1 MKKTVSLGIIILI
14 AVMAQAQFLNP
25 VKFSSQL
32 KTNGTAEAEIIFSGH
47 INSGWH
53 VYSTGLGADGPI
65 SATFNVNKLDGVELV
80 GKLTA
85 RGNEISNYD
94 KLFEMKLR
102 YFENNVQ
109 FVQKVKFTK
118 PSYNI
123 SAYLEYG
130 ACNDKNCLPP
140 TSVDISKSGK
150 SPATAASTSKTND
163 ASAAAKKALLLAAAN
178 GAPEAK
184 AALAKIKADSIAQT
198 LAQTTPNGEN

>member
-1 MKKTVSLGIIILI
+1 MKKTVSLAIIILI
-14 AVMAQAQFLNP
+14 AVMAQAQILNP

-94 KLFEMKLR
+94 KLFDMKLR

-109 FVQKVKFTK
+109 FVQKIKFTK
-118 PSYNI
+118 PNYNI

-140 TSVDISKSGK
+140 TSVDFGKSGK
-150 SPATAASTSKTND
+150 SPAIAASANKTSDVSTAD
-163 ASAAAKKALLLAAAN
+163 KKALLLAAAN

-184 AALAKIKADSIAQT
+184 AALAKLKAQMEGKA
-198 LAQTTPNGEN
+198 